1 MIAKITKSIVL
12 TAILGGLVMANAAE
26 TANLAKSE
34 NSQELVKFGSL
45 GSSKGDSKI
54 FTGEVRVT
62 RMFGSADF
70 RPFGGALVEF
80 SAGARSAWH
89 THPAGQTLIV
99 TEGVI
104 ITATEEGVVQ
114 IAHKGDTILCPP
126 NLRHFHGA
134 TDKQSGSHIALTGV
148 KDGKNVVWLEK
159 VSDKEY
165 KETLKKAFK

>member
-1 MIAKITKSIVL
+1 MTAKFSKIIALMAIV
-12 TAILGGLVMANAAE
+12 GGFSMANAAD

-45 GSSKGDSKI
+45 TSSKGDSKI
-54 FTGEVRVT
+54 FTGEVKVT
-62 RMFGSADF
+62 RMFANTDF

-99 TEGVI
+99 TDGVI

-114 IAHKGDTILCPP
+114 LASKGDTILCPP

-165 KETLKKAFK
+165 KEALKKAFK